1 MADLWIRSQ
10 NKEVLSKYNR
20 LAVSQVAIKSS
31 ARVMGLIDNDFGWET
46 LGEYKTKERALE
58 VLDEIQS
65 ILSDEVFVFK
75 NFSFDK
81 TEDVKKFAQIIG
93 TRCIA
98 IQDNTNTVPTVD
110 FKNKNCI
117 VYSMPKE

>member
-10 NKEVLSKYNR
+10 NKER
-20 LAVSQVAIKSS
+20 LIK
-31 ARVMGLIDNDFGWET
+31 ATDVHLDFDKIIMSDKHFM
-46 LGEYKTKERALE
+46 GEYETPKRALE

-65 ILSDEVFVFK
+65 ILSDNVVVFK
-75 NFSFDK
+75 NFRFDA
-81 TEDVKKFAQIIG
+81 TEDLKKLEQIIG

-98 IQDNTNTVPTVD
+98 IQDNTDTIPTVD

-117 VYSMPKE
+117 VYSMPKD